1 MRFIN
6 FNNENIESNE
16 KRVRYTNCYYCEE
29 KVRLDQSATEIKNKE
44 SCDKIYLCEVHKRIK
59 VNKIKLRKR

>member
-1 MRFIN
+1 MRFIK
-6 FNNENIESNE
+6 FNNESNE

-29 KVRLDQSATEIKNKE
+29 KVRLDQSAIEIKNKE
-44 SCDKIYLCEVHKRIK
+44 SCDKIYLCEIHKRIK